1 MTEERFG
8 VPPRNHV
15 PGTVIHEYLEA
26 YAKEFGIF
34 EHVRFNTKVFSAEHL
49 PEGGWI
55 LETAGPEGTSKVS
68 THKLIVATG
77 LTSEPIMPHIKGQ
90 EDFDRPLFH
99 IKDFR
104 KHEETIKTAKRV
116 TVFGGTKSAWDAVY
130 AYGTRG
136 IPVDWIIRRKYHSAF
151 PESLRVANLQHSDW
165 TRPLLDVASICD
177 AIEEMAGEACQ

>member
-15 PGTVIHEYLEA
+15 PGKVIHEYLEA

-34 EHVRFNTKVFSAEHL
+34 EHVRFNTKVLSAEHL

-55 LETAGPEGTSKVS
+55 LETVSPEGASSSKVS
-68 THKLIVATG
+68 ARKLIVATG

-90 EDFDRPLFH
+90 EDFNRPLFH

-104 KHEETIKTAKRV
+104 KHEETLQTGKRV

-136 IPVDWIIRRKYHSAF
+136 IPVDWIIRRKLRSTI
-151 PESLRVANLQHSDW
+151 PES
-165 TRPLLDVASICD
+165 TC
-177 AIEEMAGEACQ
+177 C